1 MNYYVLLG
9 VLIIVLGFIFKLD
22 VVAVVLL
29 SGLVTGLVS
38 GMPLLEVLD
47 TIGKGF
53 VSNRYMSL
61 FFISLPIIAITER
74 YGLKDRAKELVS
86 KIKAASA
93 GSVAGIYIILR
104 WIASCLSIRFGGIMS
119 FVRPIILPMAEG
131 AAAKNGKVTE
141 KISEDLKGLLA
152 AMENYGNFYG
162 QNIFPVAS
170 GVLLIQGTLKEA
182 GYNITNEQIVNGS
195 LISGIAMIVL
205 ALIQCY
211 LFEKKFRRE
220 QKKDV

>member
-38 GMPLLEVLD
+38 GMPLLDVLD

-74 YGLKDRAKELVS
+74 YGLKDRAKELVG

-93 GSVAGIYIILR
+93 GSVAGIYIVLR

-195 LISGIAMIVL
+195 LISGVAMIVL